1 MILEPAKEDAMP
13 SFTTTLLLNGTNV
26 GIEVPE
32 EIVASF
38 GAGKRVPVIVTIEGY
53 SYPSTIA
60 VMGGQYLLPLAAVH
74 RDAAGV
80 AGGET
85 HEVTLTHDT
94 SARDTPVPDDLA
106 EALASAGLRARFDAL
121 APSHRKEH
129 VRSVTEAKAEATR
142 QRRIEKVVAALS

>member
-1 MILEPAKEDAMP
+1 MP
-13 SFTTTLLLNGTNV
+13 SFTTTLLLNGNNV

-32 EIVASF
+32 DIVASF
-38 GAGKRVPVIVTIEGY
+38 GAGKRVPVIVTVNGY

-74 RDAAGV
+74 REAAGV

-85 HEVTLTHDT
+85 YEVTLAHDT
-94 SARDTPVPDDLA
+94 SPRDTPVPDDLA
-106 EALASAGLRARFDAL
+106 EALAAAGVRDAFDAL

-129 VRSVTEAKAEATR
+129 VRSVTEAKAAATR

>member
-1 MILEPAKEDAMP
+1 MP
-13 SFTTTLLLNGTNV
+13 SFTTTLLLSGNNV
-26 GIEVPE
+26 GIVVPE
-32 EIVASF
+32 DVVLGF
-38 GAGKRVPVIVTIEGY
+38 GAGKRVPVIVTIAGY

-60 VMGGQYLLPLAAVH
+60 VMGGQYLVGVAAEH
-74 RDAAGV
+74 RRAAGG

-106 EALASAGLRARFDAL
+106 AALDAAGLRERFAAL

-129 VRSVTEAKAEATR
+129 VRSVTDAKTDATR
-142 QRRIEKVVAALS
+142 QRRVEKVVETLS

>member
-1 MILEPAKEDAMP
+1 MP
-13 SFTTTLLLNGTNV
+13 SFTTTLLLNGNNV
-26 GIEVPE
+26 GIAVPE
-32 EIVASF
+32 DVVAGF
-38 GAGKRVPVIVTIEGY
+38 GAGKRVPVIVTINGY

-60 VMGGQYLLPLAAVH
+60 VMGGQYLLPVAAVH
-74 RDAAGV
+74 RAAAGV

-85 HEVTLTHDT
+85 HVVTLTHDT

-106 EALASAGLRARFDAL
+106 AALDAAGRRAAFDAL

-142 QRRIEKVVAALS
+142 RRRIDKVVAALG

>member
-1 MILEPAKEDAMP
+1 
-13 SFTTTLLLNGTNV
+13 
-26 GIEVPE
+26 VPE
-32 EIVASF
+32 EVVESF
-38 GAGKRVPVIVTIEGY
+38 GAGKRVPVTVTINGY

-60 VMGGQYLLPLAAVH
+60 VMGGQYLVGVAAVH
-74 RDAAGV
+74 REAAGV

-94 SARDTPVPDDLA
+94 SARDTPVPEDLA
-106 EALASAGLRARFDAL
+106 EALDAAGARERFNAL

>member
-1 MILEPAKEDAMP
+1 MA
-13 SFTTTLLLNGTNV
+13 SFTTTLLLNGNNV
-26 GIEVPE
+26 GIEVPADV
-32 EIVASF
+32 VASF
-38 GAGKRVPVIVTIEGY
+38 GAGKRVPVIVTINGY

-60 VMGGQYLLPLAAVH
+60 VMGGQYLLPVAAVH

-106 EALASAGLRARFDAL
+106 EALATAGVRERFDAL

-129 VRSVTEAKAEATR
+129 ARSVTEAKTEATR
-142 QRRIEKVVAALS
+142 QRRIEKVVAALA

>member
-1 MILEPAKEDAMP
+1 MILEPAKEDAVP
-13 SFTTTLLLNGTNV
+13 SFTTTLLLNGNNV
-26 GIEVPE
+26 GIVVPE
-32 EIVASF
+32 EVVEGF
-38 GAGKRVPVIVTIEGY
+38 GAGKRVPVIVTINGY

-60 VMGGQYLLPLAAVH
+60 VMGGQYLVGVAAVH
-74 RDAAGV
+74 REAAGV

-106 EALASAGLRARFDAL
+106 DALAAAGVSDKFDAL

>member
-1 MILEPAKEDAMP
+1 MILEPAKEDTMA
-13 SFTTTLLLNGTNV
+13 SFTTTLQQFGNNV
-26 GIEVPE
+26 GIEVPTAVVE
-32 EIVASF
+32 SF
-38 GAGKRVPVIVTIEGY
+38 GAGRRVPVIVTINGY

-74 RDAAGV
+74 REAAGV

-85 HEVTLTHDT
+85 HEVTLTHDP

-106 EALASAGLRARFDAL
+106 EALASAGLREKFDAL

-142 QRRIEKVVAALS
+142 LRRIGKVVAALG